1 MGYLYDEINYYA
13 MSRKRQEQEHN
24 TQHTYTHQTSMHIYT
39 KREISSLNIHAHWIH
54 KHRKWTLWVRS
65 FRLQFQD

>member
-13 MSRKRQEQEHN
+13 MSGKQQEQEQEQEQN

-39 KREISSLNIHAHWIH
+39 
-54 KHRKWTLWVRS
+54 
-65 FRLQFQD
+65 

>member
-13 MSRKRQEQEHN
+13 MSGKQQEQEQEQN

-39 KREISSLNIHAHWIH
+39 
-54 KHRKWTLWVRS
+54 
-65 FRLQFQD
+65 

>member
-13 MSRKRQEQEHN
+13 MSGKQQEQEQN

-39 KREISSLNIHAHWIH
+39 
-54 KHRKWTLWVRS
+54 
-65 FRLQFQD
+65 